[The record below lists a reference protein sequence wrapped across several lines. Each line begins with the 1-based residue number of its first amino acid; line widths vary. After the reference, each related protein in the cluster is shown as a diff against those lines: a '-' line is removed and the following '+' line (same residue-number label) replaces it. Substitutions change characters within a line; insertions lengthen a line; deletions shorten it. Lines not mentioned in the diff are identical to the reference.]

1 MILHTLDGPPWRRGD
16 TLTIAGEAAVCVA
29 GSPPVTVA
37 TEIPCRSARTCR
49 GTLQHAGGSDWTCP
63 ECARGYRRAGRL
75 DPGGLAGAHGA
86 ALALRE
92 WAADFRRNG
101 SPEAAA
107 RLEALAD
114 LRETA
119 AAHVHALAVDFRAVV
134 ANHLRLAVRLDEWGK
149 PAEAA
154 EHRDIAD
161 RYEARAVALE
171 VAAATWEAD

>member
-1 MILHTLDGPPWRRGD
+1 M
-16 TLTIAGEAAVCVA
+16 
-29 GSPPVTVA
+29 
-37 TEIPCRSARTCR
+37 
-49 GTLQHAGGSDWTCP
+49 
-63 ECARGYRRAGRL
+63 
-75 DPGGLAGAHGA
+75 
-86 ALALRE
+86 
-92 WAADFRRNG
+92 
-101 SPEAAA
+101 
-107 RLEALAD
+107 
-114 LRETA
+114 RETA